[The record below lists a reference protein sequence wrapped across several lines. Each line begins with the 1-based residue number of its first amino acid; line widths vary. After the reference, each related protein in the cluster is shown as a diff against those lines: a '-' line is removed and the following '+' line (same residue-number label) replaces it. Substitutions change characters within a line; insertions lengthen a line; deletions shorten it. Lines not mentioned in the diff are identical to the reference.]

1 MQIVVDKCVRY
12 IYGDNANSLVRFEF
26 VEQDQ
31 TKPMEYLELA
41 KKATELGLK
50 IDIQKLKQLT
60 NLDFISDE
68 ENELWSPEKSD
79 GGDNK

>member
-1 MQIVVDKCVRY
+1 
-12 IYGDNANSLVRFEF
+12 
-26 VEQDQ
+26 
-31 TKPMEYLELA
+31 MEYLELA

-60 NLDFISDE
+60 NLDFISEE

-79 GGDNK
+79 GGEDDK

>member
-1 MQIVVDKCVRY
+1 MRY

>member
-1 MQIVVDKCVRY
+1 MKH

-60 NLDFISDE
+60 NLDFISEE

-79 GGDNK
+79 DGEDDK

>member
-1 MQIVVDKCVRY
+1 MRH

-60 NLDFISDE
+60 NLDFISEE
-68 ENELWSPEKSD
+68 ENELWSLEKSD
-79 GGDNK
+79 DGDTK

>member
-1 MQIVVDKCVRY
+1 MKH

-60 NLDFISDE
+60 NLDFISEE
-68 ENELWSPEKSD
+68 ENELWSPEKS
-79 GGDNK
+79 GGGEDDK

>member
-1 MQIVVDKCVRY
+1 
-12 IYGDNANSLVRFEF
+12 
-26 VEQDQ
+26 
-31 TKPMEYLELA
+31 MEYLELA

-68 ENELWSPEKSD
+68 ENELWSPETSD
-79 GGDNK
+79 GGEDNK